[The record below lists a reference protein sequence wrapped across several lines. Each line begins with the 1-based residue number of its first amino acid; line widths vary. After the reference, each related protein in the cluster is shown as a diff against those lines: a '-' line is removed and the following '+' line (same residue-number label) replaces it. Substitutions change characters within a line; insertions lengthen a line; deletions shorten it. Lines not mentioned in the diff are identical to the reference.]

1 MTVRQAQFMNVLW
14 IIFPADVNLKI
25 KSDVNL
31 KPITLKSCEVTK
43 YHKGSNEV
51 KL

>member
-31 KPITLKSCEVTK
+31 KPITLKSCDMRSENI
-43 YHKGSNEV
+43 SNEV